1 MISQSSEHRPCP
13 DTRRIARTMVRETDE
28 EKKTR
33 IRERKNAQLNAYK
46 VGLRFLF
53 IVEYLNIVII
63 SEQ

>member
-33 IRERKNAQLNAYK
+33 IREKKRTAECL
-46 VGLRFLF
+46 
-53 IVEYLNIVII
+53 
-63 SEQ
+63 